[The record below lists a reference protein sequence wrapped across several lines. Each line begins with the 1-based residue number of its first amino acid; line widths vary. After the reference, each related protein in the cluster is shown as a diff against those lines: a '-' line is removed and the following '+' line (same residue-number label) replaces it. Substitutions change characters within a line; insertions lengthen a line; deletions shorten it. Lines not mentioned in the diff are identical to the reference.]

1 MAMQQKYDWYEFI
14 RELCE
19 QNLKNSGARAGIP
32 HCLPQL
38 VTMAIGMKMTQEEFL
53 RAVRI
58 VQCINITAKAR
69 AEGLRGAELYLFV
82 RYFVGKTS

>member
-1 MAMQQKYDWYEFI
+1 MQRKYDWYEFS
-14 RELCE
+14 RELWE

-32 HCLPQL
+32 HCFPQL
-38 VTMAIGMKMTQEEFL
+38 VTMAIDMRMPQAEFL

-58 VQCINITAKAR
+58 VQCINIAAKAR

>member
-1 MAMQQKYDWYEFI
+1 MQQKYDWYAFSH
-14 RELCE
+14 ELCE
-19 QNLKNSGARAGIP
+19 QSLKNSGTP

-38 VTMAIGMKMTQEEFL
+38 VTMAIDMRMTQEEFL

-58 VQCINITAKAR
+58 VQCINVTAKAR

>member
-1 MAMQQKYDWYEFI
+1 MQQKYDWYAFSH
-14 RELCE
+14 ELCE
-19 QNLKNSGARAGIP
+19 QSLKNSGAHADIP

-38 VTMAIGMKMTQEEFL
+38 VTMAIDMRMTREEFL

-58 VQCINITAKAR
+58 VQCINVTAKAR
-69 AEGLRGAELYLFV
+69 AGGLRGAELYLFV

>member
-1 MAMQQKYDWYEFI
+1 MQRKYDWYEFS

-38 VTMAIGMKMTQEEFL
+38 VTMAIDMRMTQEEFL
-53 RAVRI
+53 RAVRV

-69 AEGLRGAELYLFV
+69 AEGLHGAELYLFV

>member
-1 MAMQQKYDWYEFI
+1 MQRKYDWYEFG
-14 RELCE
+14 RELWE

-32 HCLPQL
+32 HCFSQL
-38 VTMAIGMKMTQEEFL
+38 VTMAIDMRMPQAEFL

-58 VQCINITAKAR
+58 VQCINIAAKAR

>member
-1 MAMQQKYDWYEFI
+1 MQRKYDWYEFG
-14 RELCE
+14 RELWE

-32 HCLPQL
+32 HCFPQL
-38 VTMAIGMKMTQEEFL
+38 VTMAIDMRMPQVEFL
-53 RAVRI
+53 RTVRI
-58 VQCINITAKAR
+58 VQCINIAAKAR